1 MLRALET
8 RLIPAVQTA
17 LGAESGLT
25 VQHGPALPPTTAGA
39 KLVSLWARSLTL
51 DPPEGDDPSS
61 GRGDARLSA
70 TLTRTPSSGGKDLRL
85 TSSAGLNLTEVE
97 SPAGVLRQPG
107 DDYLTEQH
115 IPSGDW
121 VVRFYQAQAGAARV
135 TLTGDAARG
144 FTDRRKGRIALTL
157 TAWATSLADA
167 DRLAGRALAALLP
180 AVDDLGV
187 VDAAELSFRTSLPPN
202 AGTRLRLSRAVALL
216 EGEAR
221 AVERLGGSGAA
232 LYSSQVT
239 LSVRGAI
246 ELTVAYG
253 TPEPQG
259 VIEGVRIDAEVLGA
273 TGPGPR
279 VIEAR
284 PLVDLRSVTP
294 TLASR
299 AASAFGVNTFAE
311 LLIVPLAELER
322 GDPSLSASERAKIIT
337 ARDEVAEILGVYVN
351 HHRLDPLLNQNIDA
365 LAGQSAA
372 SLLAAA
378 GGDPTLSAEIDALR
392 VDLGRLAALLDTAAA
407 KSVKLSDLARRS

>member
-8 RLIPAVQTA
+8 RLIPAVQAA

-25 VQHGPALPPTTAGA
+25 VQQGPALPPTAAGA
-39 KLVSLWARSLTL
+39 KLVTLWARSLTL
-51 DPPEGDDPSS
+51 DPPEGDDPTS

-70 TLTRTPSSGGKDLRL
+70 TLTRTPSDGGKDLRL
-85 TSSAGLNLTEVE
+85 TSSAGLTLTEVE

-115 IPSGDW
+115 VPSGDW
-121 VVRFYQAQAGAARV
+121 VVRFYQAQTGAARV

-144 FTDRRKGRIALTL
+144 FTDRRRGRVELSL

-180 AVDDLGV
+180 AVDALGV
-187 VDAAELSFRTSLPPN
+187 VDADELSFRTSLPPN

-216 EGEAR
+216 EGAAR
-221 AVERLGGSGAA
+221 AVERQGSAGVA

-253 TPEPQG
+253 SPEPQG
-259 VIEGVRIDAEVLGA
+259 VIEGVRLDADVLGA

-279 VIEAR
+279 IIEAR

-294 TLASR
+294 TLAAR
-299 AASAFGVNTFAE
+299 AVSAFGVNTFAE
-311 LLIVPLAELER
+311 LLLVPLAELER
-322 GDPSLSASERAKIIT
+322 GDPSLSSTERAKIIT

-351 HHRLDPLLNQNIDA
+351 HKRLGPLLTQSIDT

-407 KSVKLSDLARRS
+407 KSVKLGDLARRA

>member
-8 RLIPAVQTA
+8 RLIPAVSAA

-25 VQHGPALPPTTAGA
+25 VQQGPALPPTSAGA
-39 KLVSLWARSLTL
+39 KLVSLWAQTLSL

-85 TSSAGLNLTEVE
+85 NSSVGLTLTEVE

-107 DDYLTEQH
+107 DDYLTELH
-115 IPSGDW
+115 SPSGDW
-121 VVRFYQAQAGAARV
+121 IVRFYQAQAGAARV

-157 TAWATSLADA
+157 TSWATSLADA
-167 DRLAGRALAALLP
+167 DRLTGKALAALLP
-180 AVDDLGV
+180 ALDDLGV
-187 VDAAELSFRTSLPPN
+187 VDSEELSFRTSLPPG

-216 EGEAR
+216 EGASR
-221 AVERLGGSGAA
+221 AVAPLGATTTP
-232 LYSSQVT
+232 LYSSQVS
-239 LSVRGAI
+239 LSLRGAI

-253 TPEPQG
+253 SPDPQG
-259 VIEGVRIDAEVLGA
+259 IIEGVRLDADVRGA

-294 TLASR
+294 TLAAR
-299 AASAFGVNTFAE
+299 AVSAFGASTLAE
-311 LLIVPLAELER
+311 LLLVPLAELER
-322 GDPSLSASERAKIIT
+322 GDPGLTASDRAKLIT
-337 ARDEVAEILGVYVN
+337 ARDEVSEILAVYVN
-351 HHRLDPLLNQNIDA
+351 HARLGPLLTQTIDS

-392 VDLGRLAALLDTAAA
+392 VDLGRLAALLDTTAA
-407 KSVKLSDLARRS
+407 KSVKLGDLARRS

>member
-8 RLIPAVQTA
+8 RLLPAVQSA

-25 VQHGPALPPTTAGA
+25 VQHGPVLPPTTAGT
-39 KLVSLWARSLTL
+39 KLVTLWARALTL

-61 GRGDARLSA
+61 GRGEARLSA
-70 TLTRTPSSGGKDLRL
+70 TLTRTPSNGGKDLTL
-85 TSSAGLNLTEVE
+85 SGSAGLTMTELE

-107 DDYLTEQH
+107 DDYLTEQQL
-115 IPSGDW
+115 PSGDW
-121 VVRFYQAQAGAARV
+121 VIRFYQAQVGAARV
-135 TLTGDAARG
+135 TLTGAAARG
-144 FTDRRKGRIALTL
+144 FTDRRKGRIELSL

-167 DRLAGRALAALLP
+167 DRLAGHALAALLP

-187 VDAAELSFRTSLPPN
+187 VDADELSFRSSLPPG
-202 AGTRLRLSRAVALL
+202 AGTRLRLSRAIALF
-216 EGEAR
+216 EGATR
-221 AVERLGGSGAA
+221 AVGPLGASDTA
-232 LYSSQVT
+232 LYSSQIT
-239 LSVRGAI
+239 LSLRGTI

-253 TPEPQG
+253 APDPQG
-259 VIEGVRIDAEVLGA
+259 IIEGVRLDNDVRGA

-294 TLASR
+294 TVASR
-299 AASAFGVNTFAE
+299 ALSAFGVHTFAE
-311 LLIVPLAELER
+311 LLLVPLAELER
-322 GDPSLSASERAKIIT
+322 GDPSLSASDRAKIIT

-351 HHRLDPLLNQNIDA
+351 HVRLGPLLPQSIDA
-365 LAGQSAA
+365 LAGQNAA
-372 SLLAAA
+372 SLIAAA

-407 KSVKLSDLARRS
+407 KNVKLGDLARRS

>member
-8 RLIPAVQTA
+8 RLIPAVTA
-17 LGAESGLT
+17 GLGAESGLT
-25 VQHGPALPPTTAGA
+25 VQQGPALPPTTAGA
-39 KLVSLWARSLTL
+39 KLVSLWAKTLTL

-85 TSSAGLNLTEVE
+85 TSSVGLTLTEVE

-107 DDYLTEQH
+107 DDYLTEAH
-115 IPSGDW
+115 APSGDW
-121 VVRFYQAQAGAARV
+121 VIRFYQAQSGAARV

-144 FTDRRKGRIALTL
+144 FTDRRKGRVELLL

-187 VDAAELSFRTSLPPN
+187 VDADELSFRGSLPPG

-216 EGEAR
+216 EGASR
-221 AVERLGGSGAA
+221 GVERLGGSGAA
-232 LYSSQVT
+232 LYAAQIS
-239 LSVRGAI
+239 LSLRGAV

-253 TPEPQG
+253 APEPQG
-259 VIEGVRIDAEVLGA
+259 VIEGVRLDADVRGA

-279 VIEAR
+279 AIESR

-294 TLASR
+294 TLGAR
-299 AASAFGVNTFAE
+299 AISAFGASTFAE
-311 LLIVPLAELER
+311 LLLVPLSELER
-322 GDPSLSASERAKIIT
+322 GDPGLSASDRGKIIA
-337 ARDEVAEILGVYVN
+337 ARDEVAEILGFYVN
-351 HHRLDPLLNQNIDA
+351 HLRLGPLLGQSVDA

-378 GGDPTLSAEIDALR
+378 GGDPGLSAEIDALR

-407 KSVKLSDLARRS
+407 KSVKLGDLARAR